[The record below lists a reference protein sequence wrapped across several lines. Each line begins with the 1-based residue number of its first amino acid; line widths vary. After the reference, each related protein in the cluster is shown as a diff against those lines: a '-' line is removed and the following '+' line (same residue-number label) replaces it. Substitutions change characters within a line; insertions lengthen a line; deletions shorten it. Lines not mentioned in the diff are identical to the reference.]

1 MSLLR
6 PAFRLNRGKQQQ
18 KGIIHM
24 RLTTGLA
31 LLAMATTLGNPARGA
46 PAPTKYQISSV
57 TLVDLGS
64 LSSPDRESE
73 GHDINDLGDVVGGSY
88 DSEGHI
94 RPMIHLGGQM
104 YFLNPSWW
112 PYTGG
117 AYATSINNNRMVVGT
132 GWTPEVGAIFLHGF
146 YYYPGIWATGAGT
159 NGHGLGFDWD
169 VGANSVNNQNVV
181 VGTGKI
187 FDPPGLPDAPDT
199 TGICYTDWLP
209 MYWSGP
215 DQNPQALFCYPDP
228 EQDNKGFLGL
238 RPEAKEINDSG
249 YIVGT
254 DGGKTTYGMFLKRA
268 SQSPVA
274 VPRPANSPAFL
285 FGSANSI
292 SNTGLVVGAYGYN
305 SAGQQTSSVRA
316 FIWDGSSATS
326 TSLGA
331 LPGGNWS
338 VAEGVNDQGMVVGT
352 SERDVRYSG
361 LGKSAFIYHADFG
374 MVRLTSPTGGG
385 LFQTIKECNAAAINN
400 RKSGGLVQ
408 VAGTCAF
415 EGHAAHAVR
424 WDIQVAQ
431 APVIQ
436 ISP

>member
-1 MSLLR
+1 
-6 PAFRLNRGKQQQ
+6 
-18 KGIIHM
+18 M
-24 RLTTGLA
+24 RLTDRLA
-31 LLAMATTLGNPARGA
+31 ILATATMATAMGNPAQGA
-46 PAPTKYQISSV
+46 PAPTKYQVSSM

-64 LSSPDRESE
+64 LSSPDRASE
-73 GHDINDLGDVVGGSY
+73 AEDINDLGDVVGSSY
-88 DSEGHI
+88 DSQANI

-104 YFLNPSWW
+104 YFLNPSSW

-117 AYATSINNNRMVVGT
+117 AYATSVNNNRMVVGRA
-132 GWTPEVGAIFLHGF
+132 WSPDAAVFSYGF
-146 YYYPGIWATGAGT
+146 YYYPGIWATGVAT
-159 NGHGLGFDWD
+159 NGHGLGFDWEL
-169 VGANSVNNQNVV
+169 GANSVNNQNVV

-187 FDPPGLPDAPDT
+187 IDPPGLPDPPDT

-209 MYWSGP
+209 MYWSSP

-228 EQDNKGFLGL
+228 EQDNTGFLGV

-249 YIVGT
+249 FIVGT
-254 DGGKTTYGMFLKRA
+254 DGGRTTYGMFLKRA

-274 VPRPANSPAFL
+274 VPKPANSPAFL

-292 SNTGLVVGAYGYN
+292 SNTGLVVGAYGYD
-305 SAGQQTSSVRA
+305 SAGHETSSLRA
-316 FIWDGSSATS
+316 FIWDGSSSSS

-331 LPGGNWS
+331 LPGGTWS
-338 VAEGVNDQGMVVGT
+338 VAEGVNDLGMVAGT

-361 LGKSAFIYHADFG
+361 AGKSAFIYHADFG
-374 MVRLTSPTGGG
+374 MLRLPSPTGGG
-385 LFQTIKECNAAAINN
+385 LFQTIKECHAAAINN
-400 RKSGGLVQ
+400 RKPGGLVQ

-424 WDIQVAQ
+424 WDIQVTF

-436 ISP
+436 ASP